1 MLEIKQDPNP
11 PPVIFKKDYPS
22 TSKFTYQNYQLHYY
36 SLEQTD
42 SPQAIFFYVHGM
54 NAHGGGSG
62 YLASIISEKNTT
74 TNVYALD
81 QMNFGQ
87 SDGPFRGEISSF

>member
-1 MLEIKQDPNP
+1 MEIKQDPNP
-11 PPVIFKKDYPS
+11 PPVIFKKDYP
-22 TSKFTYQNYQLHYY
+22 TFGKFTYQNYQLHYY

-42 SPQAIFFYVHGM
+42 SPQAIFVYVHGM

-62 YLASIISEKNTT
+62 YLASIIAENNSGINI
-74 TNVYALD
+74 YAFD

-87 SDGPFRGEISSF
+87 SEGPFRGEVGSF